1 MGKILSLGEQ
11 SYAMDLYEV
20 TSAGSE
26 NLYCLDVELYG
37 SPKYGAVY
45 ILDAERPAIIDSG
58 TGRNYEWILEA
69 LAELDI
75 APGDVEVLA
84 PTHVHLDHA
93 GGVGYLAE
101 ACPNADVCVYESG
114 SQFLVEPDPIWE
126 GTKDVVGDRLE
137 YYAEPKPVPE
147 QRIVELAGGDSV
159 DLGDHALD
167 VHHAPGHAFHQA
179 VFYDPKNDG
188 VFTAD
193 AAGINVPNRPG
204 VRQTSPPPGF
214 DLEGCLAD
222 VETLED
228 IDPAALYYGHFGDKE
243 TDGLLGEYRTV
254 IQEWVDRVEAKR
266 EELGDDEA
274 VIAYFADQADTDGPW
289 TAQHARGE
297 ERMNTRGVLHYLDK
311 RE

>member
-1 MGKILSLGEQ
+1 MELSK
-11 SYAMDLYEV
+11 V

-26 NLYCLDVELYG
+26 DLYCLDVELYG
-37 SPKYGAVY
+37 SPQYGAVY
-45 ILDAERPAIIDSG
+45 ILDAERPAVVDSG

-75 APGDVEVLA
+75 APEELEVIA

-101 ACPNADVCVYESG
+101 ACPNADVYVYESG
-114 SQFLVEPDPIWE
+114 AQFLVDPTQIWA
-126 GTKDVVGDRLE
+126 GTKEVVGDRIE
-137 YYAEPKPVPE
+137 YYAEPRPVDE
-147 QRIVELAGGDSV
+147 DRIVELDDGDTV

-179 VFYDPKNDG
+179 VFYDPANDG

-222 VETLED
+222 VEMLD
-228 IDPAALYYGHFGDKE
+228 DLDPGALYYGHFGGSE
-243 TDGLLGEYRTV
+243 TDGLLAEYATV

-266 EELGDDEA
+266 NELDDDEA
-274 VIAYFADQADTDGPW
+274 VVEYFAEQVETDSPW
-289 TAQHARGE
+289 SAQHARGE
-297 ERMNTRGVLHYLDK
+297 ERMNTRGVLHYLDN